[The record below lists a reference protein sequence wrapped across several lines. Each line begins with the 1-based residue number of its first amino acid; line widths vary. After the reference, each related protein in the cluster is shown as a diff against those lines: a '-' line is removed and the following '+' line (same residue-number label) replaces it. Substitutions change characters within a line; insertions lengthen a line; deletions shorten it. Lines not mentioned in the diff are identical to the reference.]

1 MYVDKAY
8 LMLVNGANSVV
19 TTDEE
24 CGEGTV
30 KVYSGTFANIDLNDE
45 GALKAV
51 KNWFAFA
58 QLKECN
64 VEELIKEAPTAEYS
78 VEEFDDDI
86 IGGFLDDYSSYLVYD
101 SSDTR
106 STVAE
111 YFENYKAGKIDAA
124 DIEVYEGSENDYYH
138 YGFHS
143 SYCEYLGDL
152 KDFDEFYRKVVVDHY
167 VDEEE
172 YNNTVMV
179 DSGCD
184 YLDFAEEYGN
194 KNAYVYCL
202 MVKAE

>member
-1 MYVDKAY
+1 MYIDKAY
-8 LMLVNGANSVV
+8 LMLVSGVKSVI

-30 KVYSGTFANIDLNDE
+30 KVYSSTFADIDLNDE
-45 GALKAV
+45 GASKAV

-64 VEELIKEAPTAEYS
+64 VEELIKEVPTAEYS
-78 VEEFDDDI
+78 AEEFTDDI
-86 IGGFLDDYSSYLVYD
+86 IDGLLDYYSDCLVYD

-106 STVAE
+106 PTVAE
-111 YFENYKAGKIDAA
+111 YFEKFKAGEIDAA
-124 DIEVYEGSENDYYH
+124 DIEVYEGTKNDYYH

-143 SYCEYLGDL
+143 NFCEYLGDL

-184 YLDFAEEYGN
+184 YLDFGEEYGN
-194 KNAYVYCL
+194 KNAYVLCL
-202 MVKAE
+202 MVEVK